1 MKYIIKFLTLTALA
15 GAVIYTFFVQPE
27 LSTYGF
33 WLWFFSVSV
42 SLVTVGNYASL
53 IAACTTENDDE
64 AEKGF
69 LILSSFLSSIVFAS
83 IFFYTI
89 CSDYADTSYL
99 LCCFIVYMLSSG
111 FNKRTWSF
119 VFLGFTQTLFFC
131 LDCIQMNTWHSWGL
145 YILFTIVHLVCVFVV
160 IADRMDSDPV
170 PQIDLIGILIPIA
183 IVSYIWTTNNDFLE
197 FDQNTLLLLGYLI
210 VSFLASLRDDTYTY
224 LCISMASI
232 LYMFFLPNHYAD
244 AVITIAVASTI
255 LGGISH
261 YLYKSRITAILA
273 YSMGENKRMIAKYNN
288 LVENY
293 NQAVDCLNNLSSYSS
308 SSYRGNEESAFE
320 KGIQSGIGN
329 AIVRGGFEILSA
341 LLGG

>member
-1 MKYIIKFLTLTALA
+1 MQYVAITQIGHIFCVALLYICYQ
-15 GAVIYTFFVQPE
+15 VD
-27 LSTYGF
+27 ST
-33 WLWFFSVSV
+33 
-42 SLVTVGNYASL
+42 
-53 IAACTTENDDE
+53 
-64 AEKGF
+64 KGHG
-69 LILSSFLSSIVFAS
+69 
-83 IFFYTI
+83 
-89 CSDYADTSYL
+89 L
-99 LCCFIVYMLSSG
+99 LYSWGSR
-111 FNKRTWSF
+111 KPS
-119 VFLGFTQTLFFC
+119 FFC

-145 YILFTIVHLVCVFVV
+145 YIFLTIVHPVCVV

-170 PQIDLIGILIPIA
+170 PQIDLVGILIPIA

-210 VSFLASLRDDTYTY
+210 VSFLASLRDDTSTY

-232 LYMFFLPNHYAD
+232 LYIYFLTNHYAD
-244 AVITIAVASTI
+244 AVIIIAGTSTI
-255 LGGISH
+255 MGGISH

-293 NQAVDCLNNLSSYSS
+293 NQAVDYLNNLSSYSS

-329 AIVRGGFEILSA
+329 AIVRGGFEKLSA
-341 LLGG
+341 FFGG